1 MANRVKINHQ
11 IRAVELR
18 VIDQDNNNLGVLSLS
33 DALNKAQ
40 GAGLDLIEISP
51 MANPPVAKIADYGKF
66 QYEEN
71 KKYKKA
77 RTKVHTTEVKS
88 IQVKIGTGEHDLELK
103 AKKASEWLREG
114 DRVKV
119 DLFLSGRAK
128 YLDEKFLK
136 GRLDRVL
143 HFITEPYKITD
154 GPKRGPKGFTLY
166 LEKSK

>member
-1 MANRVKINHQ
+1 M
-11 IRAVELR
+11 R

>member
-1 MANRVKINHQ
+1 MANRAKINHQ

-103 AKKASEWLREG
+103 AKKASEWLKGG

>member
-1 MANRVKINHQ
+1 MANGAKINHQ
-11 IRAVELR
+11 IRAAELR
-18 VIDQDNNNLGVLSLS
+18 VIDQDGSNLGVLSLG

-40 GAGLDLIEISP
+40 SAGLDLIEISP
-51 MANPPVAKIADYGKF
+51 MSNPPVAKIADYGKY

-71 KKYKKA
+71 KKQKKA
-77 RTKVHTTEVKS
+77 KGKVHTTEVKS

-114 DRVKV
+114 NRVKV

-143 HFITEPYKITD
+143 HFITEPYKITSS
-154 GPKRGPKGFTLY
+154 PQRGPKGFTLY

>member
-1 MANRVKINHQ
+1 M
-11 IRAVELR
+11 R

-103 AKKASEWLREG
+103 AKKASEWLKGG

>member
-1 MANRVKINHQ
+1 M
-11 IRAVELR
+11 R
-18 VIDQDNNNLGVLSLS
+18 VIDQDGQNLGVLTLS
-33 DALNKAQ
+33 EALRKA
-40 GAGLDLIEISP
+40 GEAGLDLIEISP
-51 MANPPVAKIADYGKF
+51 TANPPVAKIADYGKF

-71 KKYKKA
+71 KKQKKA
-77 RTKVHTTEVKS
+77 RGKAHVTEVKS

-103 AKKASEWLREG
+103 AKKASEWLKDG

-143 HFITEPYKITD
+143 NFITEPYKVVS
-154 GPKRGPKGFTLY
+154 GPQKGPKGYTLF
-166 LEKSK
+166 LERDK